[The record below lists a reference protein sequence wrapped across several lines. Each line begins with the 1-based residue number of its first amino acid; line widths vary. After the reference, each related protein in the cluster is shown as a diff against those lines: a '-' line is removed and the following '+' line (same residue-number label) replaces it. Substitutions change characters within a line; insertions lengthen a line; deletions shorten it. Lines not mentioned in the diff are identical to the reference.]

1 MRILYKLY
9 ELRSAAGLTITQL
22 AELSGVSKTQ
32 INHIENGKGNPTV
45 LTICLLAEALNV
57 EPSELFSVEKKE

>member
-1 MRILYKLY
+1 MQIIYRLF

-45 LTICLLAEALNV
+45 LTICLLAEALKV
-57 EPSELFSVEKKE
+57 EPSMLFCVEKKK

>member
-1 MRILYKLY
+1 MQIIYRLY

-22 AELSGVSKTQ
+22 ADLSGVSKSQ

-45 LTICLLAEALNV
+45 MTICLLAEALNV
-57 EPSELFSVEKKE
+57 EPSELFYIKK

>member
-1 MRILYKLY
+1 MQIIYRLY

-32 INHIENGKGNPTV
+32 INHIENGNGNPTV
-45 LTICLLAEALNV
+45 TTICMIAEALKI
-57 EPSELFSVEKKE
+57 EPSELFYIKK